1 MPIAQVWWVEKKTSC
16 QQSSSQKLTRQ
27 NYNIYDRV
35 WTRSLF
41 HLLRQES
48 SSFRLLLLKPE
59 PDPDWDCTGHCKF
72 RCCNFVEYL
81 SRNSNKNHESAQNCY
96 YRLLLNPDCHPAFPR
111 VLPFIFN
118 VFSGSSNWPTFARK
132 IWPEW
137 KFQFSSMCI
146 SSLPPVMIWMWHK
159 LPHVCQEYLA
169 EMKISSSQ
177 CAFPLSLQFPR
188 VIWMWHKCET
198 CYFLAKYIFLEK
210 AQNNRLWSCNDWLGT
225 TQLYNTPP
233 IPRGSPK
240 SPFSAIPTS
249 GFWRIIG
256 VS

>member
-1 MPIAQVWWVEKKTSC
+1 MIFVNLVNYILRCAGMYKKGHRHITKSDILQTKCILRCSGVVGGDREEDVLPVIEQPEIDQAKLQYLWQCLNEKSI
-16 QQSSSQKLTRQ
+16 SSFETRIFFFQ
-27 NYNIYDRV
+27 IVASEAWAWPWLRLH
-35 WTRSLF
+35 RSLQIPVTATLF
-41 HLLRQES
+41 
-48 SSFRLLLLKPE
+48 
-59 PDPDWDCTGHCKF
+59 
-72 RCCNFVEYL
+72 EYL
-81 SRNSNKNHESAQNCY
+81 SRNSNKNHESAQNCH
-96 YRLLLNPDCHPAFPR
+96 YRLLPDPDCHPAFPR

-169 EMKISSSQ
+169 GMKISSSQ

-210 AQNNRLWSCNDWLGT
+210 A
-225 TQLYNTPP
+225 
-233 IPRGSPK
+233 
-240 SPFSAIPTS
+240 
-249 GFWRIIG
+249 
-256 VS
+256 

>member
-1 MPIAQVWWVEKKTSC
+1 MHIKMPRCGGRGWRRRRLASNRAARNWPGKTTIFMTGSEREVYFIFWDKNLLLSDC
-16 QQSSSQKLTRQ
+16 CF
-27 NYNIYDRV
+27 
-35 WTRSLF
+35 RSLS
-41 HLLRQES
+41 LTLIETAPVIANS
-48 SSFRLLLLKPE
+48 G
-59 PDPDWDCTGHCKF
+59 D
-72 RCCNFVEYL
+72 CNFVENL
-81 SRNSNKNHESAQNCY
+81 SRNSNKNQESAQNCY
-96 YRLLLNPDCHPAFPR
+96 YRLLPDPDCHPAFPR

-118 VFSGSSNWPTFARK
+118 VFSGSSNWPTFARR

-210 AQNNRLWSCNDWLGT
+210 AQNNRLCSCNDWFYNWE
-225 TQLYNTPP
+225 QHNTP
-233 IPRGSPK
+233 S
-240 SPFSAIPTS
+240 FSKGTPQ
-249 GFWRIIG
+249 R
-256 VS
+256 VPPPHPH